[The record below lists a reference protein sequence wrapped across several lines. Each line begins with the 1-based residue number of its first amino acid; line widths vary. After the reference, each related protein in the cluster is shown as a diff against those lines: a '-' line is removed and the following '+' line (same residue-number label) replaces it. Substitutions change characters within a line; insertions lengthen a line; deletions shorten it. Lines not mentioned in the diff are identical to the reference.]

1 MVYLNALQYHV
12 NYIIVESNRAPRFN
26 SNYNFHCVLAIYS
39 NVWKPFS
46 NIKLRTS
53 GQKFISFRFNNQQ
66 TLFLISDIWKILVKI
81 KKIIIR
87 FRLKLKYPLVFLSSK
102 KSSIFL
108 KIILPTCSNETL
120 YKKTLQTQKIEIHAY
135 LSPIYA
141 HYLIP

>member
-53 GQKFISFRFNNQQ
+53 DQKFISFRFNNQL
-66 TLFLISDIWKILVKI
+66 TLFLISDRKI
-81 KKIIIR
+81 KRIIIR
-87 FRLKLKYPLVFLSSK
+87 FRLKLKYPLILYYSFSLRRSHLYFLR
-102 KSSIFL
+102 
-108 KIILPTCSNETL
+108 
-120 YKKTLQTQKIEIHAY
+120 
-135 LSPIYA
+135 
-141 HYLIP
+141 

>member
-53 GQKFISFRFNNQQ
+53 GQKFISFRFNNQL
-66 TLFLISDIWKILVKI
+66 TLFLISDRKILVKI
-81 KKIIIR
+81 KRIIIR

>member
-53 GQKFISFRFNNQQ
+53 GQKFISFRFNNQL
-66 TLFLISDIWKILVKI
+66 TLFLISYRKILVKI
-81 KKIIIR
+81 IKRIIVHFTEKK
-87 FRLKLKYPLVFLSSK
+87 K
-102 KSSIFL
+102 K
-108 KIILPTCSNETL
+108 ET
-120 YKKTLQTQKIEIHAY
+120 
-135 LSPIYA
+135 
-141 HYLIP
+141 